1 MDARSV
7 LGGKGRRA
15 PLGEQYTVKA
25 KGRRALRSR
34 VPTLPGSCT
43 ASSARIRRPF
53 AKISAASQP
62 GCSNTPNTS
71 WLVLVPKA
79 FVPPALLPAQFCP
92 QRLPVLGYGPGP
104 SRWHTGFCRGT
115 AAGQLQTEL
124 GALSKKT
131 GHPPCGAFLLPQA
144 AGIFDFGVFAAG
156 DGFHLAPPYDLHINK
171 MTHARAAH
179 ASLKKLILTAPSWRS
194 RPER

>member
-1 MDARSV
+1 MGQSL
-7 LGGKGRRA
+7 LGGIQG
-15 PLGEQYTVKA
+15 LQ
-25 KGRRALRSR
+25 
-34 VPTLPGSCT
+34 
-43 ASSARIRRPF
+43 
-53 AKISAASQP
+53 
-62 GCSNTPNTS
+62 
-71 WLVLVPKA
+71 
-79 FVPPALLPAQFCP
+79 
-92 QRLPVLGYGPGP
+92 
-104 SRWHTGFCRGT
+104 GT

-124 GALSKKT
+124 GALSKKQ
-131 GHPPCGAFLLPQA
+131 AIRRAELFFFPQA